1 MEAIPHGIVP
11 HDALTTG
18 AADHAVVAQ
27 DITVL
32 ATARAG
38 AWLVIHWKAQPKLA
52 GNNKLGAAEME
63 TEGRKWRAVEPST
76 SFWKAI
82 TSMLWLCW
90 SLVSHPSLLWPP
102 AALVGLDI

>member
-27 DITVL
+27 DFTVL

-38 AWLVIHWKAQPKLA
+38 AWLVIHREAQPKLA

>member
-1 MEAIPHGIVP
+1 MLSPDKAGHEVDDDEHGAAPRLFPGGRARPSLSGARPAAAAMSWRASRTRNVPHGIVP

-52 GNNKLGAAEME
+52 GNN
-63 TEGRKWRAVEPST
+63 
-76 SFWKAI
+76 
-82 TSMLWLCW
+82 
-90 SLVSHPSLLWPP
+90 
-102 AALVGLDI
+102 

>member
-27 DITVL
+27 DFTVL

-38 AWLVIHWKAQPKLA
+38 AWLVIHREAQPKLA
-52 GNNKLGAAEME
+52 DNIKTRRRGDGDRGQE
-63 TEGRKWRAVEPST
+63 VES
-76 SFWKAI
+76 S
-82 TSMLWLCW
+82 
-90 SLVSHPSLLWPP
+90 
-102 AALVGLDI
+102 